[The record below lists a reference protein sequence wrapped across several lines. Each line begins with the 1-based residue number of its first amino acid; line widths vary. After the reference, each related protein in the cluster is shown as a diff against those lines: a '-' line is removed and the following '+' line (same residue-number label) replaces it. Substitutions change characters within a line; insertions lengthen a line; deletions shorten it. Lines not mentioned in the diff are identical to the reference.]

1 MSNQNTGRDLR
12 IIRHR
17 RLRKKLTG
25 TSIRP
30 RLCVSR
36 SLKNIFA
43 QIVDDEIHHT
53 LVAASSLDK
62 ELISVNKDFDKTQ
75 RSKLVGE
82 KIAKVARSKGISQ
95 VVFDRGGYVYH
106 GRVKALAEAARKG
119 GLIF

>member
-1 MSNQNTGRDLR
+1 MSKQNGTRDLR

-17 RLRKKLTG
+17 RIRRKIIG

-43 QIVDDEIHHT
+43 QIINDEMHHT
-53 LVAASSLDK
+53 LVAASTLDK
-62 ELISVNKDFDKTQ
+62 EFNTENRGIDKTGQ
-75 RSKLVGE
+75 SKLIGE
-82 KIAKVARSKGISQ
+82 KIAKLAASKGINQ

-106 GRVKALAEAARKG
+106 GRVKALAEGARKE

>member
-25 TSIRP
+25 TSMRP

>member
-1 MSNQNTGRDLR
+1 MSKQNGSRDFR

-17 RLRKKLTG
+17 RLRKKLLG
-25 TSIRP
+25 TSNRP

-43 QIVDDEIHHT
+43 QIIDDEMHHT
-53 LVAASSLDK
+53 LVAASTLDK
-62 ELISVNKDFDKTQ
+62 EFHADNKGINKTQ
-75 RSKLVGE
+75 QSQLIGD
-82 KIAKVARSKGISQ
+82 KIAKLAMSKGINQ

-106 GRVKALAEAARKG
+106 GRVKALAQAARKG

>member
-1 MSNQNTGRDLR
+1 M
-12 IIRHR
+12 RHR
-17 RLRKKLTG
+17 RLRKKLLG
-25 TSIRP
+25 TSNRP

-43 QIVDDEIHHT
+43 QIIDDEMHHT
-53 LVAASSLDK
+53 LVAASTLDK
-62 ELISVNKDFDKTQ
+62 EFHADNKDINKTQ
-75 RSKLVGE
+75 QSQLIGD
-82 KIAKVARSKGISQ
+82 KIAKLAMSKGINQ